1 MIWFGTHTEA
11 RIQDRVIGMVEA
23 VSTAKVIGGAI
34 ASAWER
40 GSLLLWGL
48 ATACIALAGALRL
61 CAYWELQK
69 AGALWADYG
78 LALILMSVGF
88 VILAAFKTYG
98 ERAKPDLSLI
108 ANERQSF
115 WGHAVQADGSIMT
128 QLSLRFQAT
137 NMGDTTIQLSGL
149 KLNRPWVRH
158 KSIVEE
164 LLITEHPSENV
175 YGSRNP
181 IMPHS
186 LVDVS
191 ATIIIKGA
199 VGGLGKRGTMRV
211 SVGVQDHARRWHK
224 VVFSHVRNPA
234 APE

>member
-1 MIWFGTHTEA
+1 MPE
-11 RIQDRVIGMVEA
+11 V
-23 VSTAKVIGGAI
+23 VSTMKAIEGAI
-34 ASAWER
+34 ASAWAR

-48 ATACIALAGALRL
+48 ATVCMALAGTLRL

-69 AGALWADYG
+69 AAALWAEYG

-88 VILAAFKTYG
+88 AILAAFKTYG
-98 ERAKPDLSLI
+98 ERVKPNLSLI

-115 WGHAVQADGSIMT
+115 WGHAAQADGSIIT

-137 NMGDTTIQLSGL
+137 NMGDTTIQLSGI

-158 KSIVEE
+158 KSIIDE
-164 LLITEHPSENV
+164 LLMTEHPTGDM

-181 IMPHS
+181 IMPHA
-186 LVDVS
+186 LTEAS

-199 VGGLGKRGTMRV
+199 VGGVGKRGTMRV
-211 SVGVQDHARRWHK
+211 SISVQDHAGRWHK
-224 VVFSHVRNPA
+224 LAFSHLRNPA